1 MQMMSEAEQGK
12 FETQGEMQC
21 LYGGVCDLGWSC
33 KYREG
38 PFKPGAVNIREPMKV
53 QDPTCVLGRSLY
65 FARCGVV

>member
-1 MQMMSEAEQGK
+1 M
-12 FETQGEMQC
+12 
-21 LYGGVCDLGWSC
+21 CDLGWSC

-53 QDPTCVLGRSLY
+53 QDPICVLGRSLY